1 MIRTYK
7 DLDVYQRSYRLAVE
21 MHQIALK
28 LPQHEQYGLSD
39 QIRRAALSIPLNIAE
54 GYGRSSAEF
63 KRFLRISLGSC
74 NEVRVLIDFLS
85 DLKYIDTDVYNR
97 LLEEYEALARQLYK
111 LEANWRSL

>member
-1 MIRTYK
+1 M
-7 DLDVYQRSYRLAVE
+7 
-21 MHQIALK
+21 
-28 LPQHEQYGLSD
+28 SD